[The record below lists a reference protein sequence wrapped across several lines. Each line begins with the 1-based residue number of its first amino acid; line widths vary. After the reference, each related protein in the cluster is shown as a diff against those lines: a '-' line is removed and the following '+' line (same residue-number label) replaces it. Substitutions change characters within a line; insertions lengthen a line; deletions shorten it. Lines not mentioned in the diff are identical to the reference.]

1 MAANPALVPISGN
14 FVTTHTASV
23 GKFNVTADVI
33 VSATIPVGDGD
44 FSSGI
49 TINLG
54 GEIDTALGKQVLSV
68 VTSSLSSSSQT
79 GTISSDKVFGY
90 YFTVSLTYTAPGD
103 DAPGSLELN
112 SVTICHDVQGTVTT
126 VWSQEFDTVVLSWTS
141 AGNVVM

>member
-23 GKFNVTADVI
+23 GKLNVTAYVI

-79 GTISSDKVFGY
+79 GTISSDKVFG
-90 YFTVSLTYTAPGD
+90 
-103 DAPGSLELN
+103 
-112 SVTICHDVQGTVTT
+112 
-126 VWSQEFDTVVLSWTS
+126 
-141 AGNVVM
+141 